1 MKHRARVNRY
11 ILIDILSGSSAA
23 LLVGSLLQKSW
34 LFGGVGLLLGVALLL
49 LERETIEQ
57 EEAPTETKTTG
68 VKIPSDIVS
77 FLEKRSKELMSKGAP
92 ESKESYAAGLQDGTV
107 VLAQYILDELKEES
121 E

>member
-11 ILIDILSGSSAA
+11 ILIDILSGSCGA
-23 LLVGSLLQKSW
+23 LVVGGLLQRSW
-34 LFGGVGLLLGVALLL
+34 LFAGVGLLLGVALLM
-49 LERETIEQ
+49 LERDTIEQ
-57 EEAPTETKTTG
+57 EETPTEPKTPG
-68 VKIPSDIVS
+68 LKIPSDVVD
-77 FLEKRSKELMSKGAP
+77 FLEKRSKETLSKGAP